1 MGTRG
6 GRVRI
11 DENSYDYKARD
22 FITVK
27 NIGDKFNLEVPKF
40 VFDTMKSKI
49 NKYKIED
56 FDNHGSAINMKRTVE
71 REFVKMERQRVDK
84 VFKKRGWA
92 Y

>member
-6 GRVRI
+6 GSVRI

-40 VFDTMKSKI
+40 VFDTM
-49 NKYKIED
+49 
-56 FDNHGSAINMKRTVE
+56 
-71 REFVKMERQRVDK
+71 
-84 VFKKRGWA
+84 
-92 Y
+92 

>member
-27 NIGDKFNLEVPKF
+27 NIGDKFN
-40 VFDTMKSKI
+40 FDTMKSKI

-84 VFKKRGWA
+84 VFKKRGWS